1 MSEMRK
7 VLVRKQK
14 DGSKKSGK
22 ALTVIAHGTS
32 AKGRFEVAGE
42 IVIHGTFEGDIVSS
56 ASLTV
61 GRTGVV
67 DATVASRQIY
77 IDGSVRGTLHAGAAY
92 LDSQARLV
100 GEVHT
105 PFLRVAEGAVLQ
117 GFCSMPDRLDE
128 LAREVIPLQR
138 SGS

>member
-1 MSEMRK
+1 M
-7 VLVRKQK
+7 RKQK

-77 IDGSVRGTLHAGAAY
+77 IDGSV
-92 LDSQARLV
+92 
-100 GEVHT
+100 
-105 PFLRVAEGAVLQ
+105 
-117 GFCSMPDRLDE
+117 
-128 LAREVIPLQR
+128 
-138 SGS
+138 